1 MLETSEFSNLENEDS
16 GIQLDEWVS
25 VKVVPSK
32 IDEKKEW
39 GLSFYTYNINI
50 WLYNNC
56 LNIKILMDSFA

>member
-32 IDEKKEW
+32 IDEKKE
-39 GLSFYTYNINI
+39 
-50 WLYNNC
+50 
-56 LNIKILMDSFA
+56 